1 MATSKRNQK
10 RRLERQGKRTQTE
23 QSFIYEYSDLEER
36 TERRPAQ
43 VTPYE
48 QEICKHM
55 ETVFPNRETRVYR
68 ETNSEFLHVDVYVMQ
83 APTKKD
89 VHVIYT
95 TGMSALPMTLPEE
108 FLPQYKDLERA
119 ELLLLLPA
127 EWDILTGYETDKDV
141 PEYLWWPVALMK
153 YLARFPHEYKTW
165 LGWGHTLPNSA
176 ENVPYDK
183 STKLCGAML
192 GALQEQIS
200 MFRAEDGTQI
210 NMYTVMPLYKE
221 EMDYKMEA
229 GTEALMQK
237 LAALNGFGMI
247 VFPDRPNVCEK

>member
-1 MATSKRNQK
+1 MSEEIKN
-10 RRLERQGKRTQTE
+10 
-23 QSFIYEYSDLEER
+23 SVYEYGELEQR
-36 TERRPAQ
+36 TERRPAT

-48 QEICKHM
+48 REICQHM
-55 ETVFPNRETRVYR
+55 EGLFPHRVTRVYR
-68 ETNSEFLHVDVYVMQ
+68 EIDSEFLSVNVFVMK

-89 VHVIYT
+89 FHVIYT
-95 TGMSALPMTLPEE
+95 TGMSALPMNLPQE

-119 ELLLLLPA
+119 ELLLFLPA

-141 PEYLWWPVALMK
+141 PDHLWWPVKLTK
-153 YLARFPHEYKTW
+153 YLARFPHEFKTW

-176 ENVPYDK
+176 ECVPYDN

-192 GALQEQIS
+192 GALQENIS
-200 MFRAEDGTQI
+200 MFRTEDGTQI
-210 NMYTVMPLYKE
+210 NMYCVIPLYKE
-221 EMDYKMEA
+221 EMEYQKTA

-247 VFPDRPNVCEK
+247 VFPDRPNVCETE